1 LSIGTKVTQFN
12 FTLNDLK
19 KFAKILQMIEV
30 ITRDDLDGVAECWAD
45 SLPLNIHTIIG
56 KKIIKT
62 YLNYFFESELNIGY
76 KITTNAQIDGFV
88 LYGNEKIINQK
99 IIKKHF
105 LEILISFFKNL
116 FSFNLKKIFQYFDVF
131 LFLIFSKNYEYL
143 KKDIELISICVFK
156 NKQNKGLGTKLIQ
169 NSLTKSNFASKYKKI
184 YVQTLLSTPNNIN
197 FYKKNGFEQEKIIY
211 GRIYLSKTL

>member
-1 LSIGTKVTQFN
+1 
-12 FTLNDLK
+12 
-19 KFAKILQMIEV
+19 MIEV
-30 ITRDDLDGVAECWAD
+30 ITKNDLDNIAECWAD
-45 SLPLNIHTIIG
+45 SLPFNIHTIVG
-56 KKIIKT
+56 KKIIKA
-62 YLNYFFESELNIGY
+62 YLNYFFENEFNIGY

-99 IIKKHF
+99 IMKKHF
-105 LEILISFFKNL
+105 FEILISFFRNL
-116 FSFNLKKIFQYFDVF
+116 FLFNFKKIFQYFDVF
-131 LFLIFSKNYEYL
+131 LFLIFTKNYEYL
-143 KKDIELISICVFK
+143 KKDIELISICVLK

-169 NSLTKSNFASKYKKI
+169 NSFAKSNFVSKYKKI